1 MSVRKPPESRA
12 RGARTRDLVAV
23 PIVVDV
29 VSDVPV
35 PADHWSDAVVE
46 QWGEFWRSPLAD
58 DRVTTSADM
67 AALVRLF
74 DFRQRLV
81 EALEAFDAEPVV
93 LGSSGQDV
101 LSPWAAEVHRLV
113 AVVDRLEAHFGCT
126 PAARLK
132 LGVSVAQAGAAVARA
147 ARDRAPAGRYS
158 SLRGGR
164 DAVEGNGTRG

>member
-1 MSVRKPPESRA
+1 
-12 RGARTRDLVAV
+12 VAV

-29 VSDVPV
+29 VSDVPAA
-35 PADHWSDAVVE
+35 ADHWSDAVVE
-46 QWGEFWRSPLAD
+46 QWREFWLSPLAD
-58 DRVTTSADM
+58 DRVTTPADM
-67 AALVRLF
+67 AVLVRLF

-93 LGSSGQDV
+93 MGSSGLNPV
-101 LSPWAAEVHRLV
+101 LSPWAAEVHRLAS
-113 AVVDRLEAHFGCT
+113 AVERMEAQFGCT

-132 LGVSVAQAGAAVARA
+132 LGVSVARAGAAVARA
-147 ARDRAPAGRYS
+147 ERDRAPAGRYS